1 MGVAVLCCLLRCTEF
16 SFLLFCFP
24 NVVMLSLLIGFA
36 LITDNDPKNQEYNPH
51 QLDLVLVCINC
62 VAVVVLLVSC
72 IGLVPCVRRR
82 FEKRAHQKQLATKT
96 KQDEED
102 YPKNTHVVPINVG
115 EDNSNDVDNDHDFS
129 YEASKKHRRRTMSHS
144 SETVA
149 TAHAIHEEFHESEHA
164 LQKEQRKK
172 QQRQRRS
179 TQLRVMA
186 RLKIRKTN
194 SLTKVPL
201 FKNCSAEAIE
211 SILELTAYKKVP
223 NGTCLCRQ
231 GELANDFYII
241 VSGRCGVR
249 VHVEGDWNSDS
260 NRRAQRG
267 EDAEEAEETEETEE
281 TNEEKE
287 EQEESAKDGAPRRV
301 GTLKDLDF
309 FGESALLGA
318 HKDKGQPKRNATVA
332 VESDYVQLLMLS
344 RANFE
349 LLVEEGVLST
359 DVVTKVAQ
367 ENRRR
372 SELNMKNEK
381 KNTMDDFAVPQP
393 TTTVPPAIRSTEA
406 ATNKGGSGGD
416 GKAKNKRQTVVTV
429 DRRGRTRE
437 VTVFNLKQQKI
448 MEEYFKSSGVGAT
461 KKGGGGGGKGNGA
474 KKGDS
479 GVPLPPP
486 TPPPGKGVML

>member
-1 MGVAVLCCLLRCTEF
+1 
-16 SFLLFCFP
+16 
-24 NVVMLSLLIGFA
+24 MLSLLIGFA
-36 LITDNDPKNQEYNPH
+36 LITDNDPTNQEYNHH
-51 QLDLVLVCINC
+51 QLDLILVCINC
-62 VAVVVLLVSC
+62 IAVVVLLVSC

-82 FEKRAHQKQLATKT
+82 FEKRTHQKQLAKKT

-102 YPKNTHVVPINVG
+102 HPKNTHVVPINAAEG
-115 EDNSNDVDNDHDFS
+115 NSNEDDDDDDNDHDFS

-164 LQKEQRKK
+164 LRKENQRK

-194 SLTKVPL
+194 ALTKVPL
-201 FKNCSAEAIE
+201 FKSCSAEAIE
-211 SILELTAYKKVP
+211 SILELTTYKKVP
-223 NGTCLCRQ
+223 NGTCLCKQ
-231 GELANDFYII
+231 GDLAKDFYII
-241 VSGRCGVR
+241 VSGRCSVR
-249 VHVEGDWNSDS
+249 VHVEGDWNSDR

-267 EDAEEAEETEETEE
+267 EDAEEAEEIK
-281 TNEEKE
+281 EEKE
-287 EQEESAKDGAPRRV
+287 ESVNGVVARKV

-318 HKDKGQPKRNATVA
+318 HNDEGQPKRNATVA

-349 LLVEEGVLST
+349 LLVEEEVLST

-372 SELNMKNEK
+372 SDLNTKND
-381 KNTMDDFAVPQP
+381 KNKSMDFAVPQP
-393 TTTVPPAIRSTEA
+393 TTTVAPSVRSTEA
-406 ATNKGGSGGD
+406 ATEKGGSGGGG
-416 GKAKNKRQTVVTV
+416 GKANNNKQQTVVTV

-437 VTVFNLKQQKI
+437 VTAFNLKQQKI
-448 MEEYFKSSGVGAT
+448 MEEYYKSSGVGAK
-461 KKGGGGGGKGNGA
+461 KKGGGGGGGRSNGA